1 MGDIRN
7 FILLEEP
14 GKPVISSLVSE
25 EIIKISLEKV

>member
-1 MGDIRN
+1 
-7 FILLEEP
+7 LEEP